1 MTKAHSRAGY
11 FPAREQ
17 RPGTTRT
24 LLSEA
29 DGSLVKRTVLPG
41 GLRVITEHV
50 PGVRSASFGV
60 WAGVGSRDETAAMAG
75 SAHFLEH
82 LLFKGTPTREAL
94 EISAAI
100 DAVGGDLNAFTTK
113 EYTCF
118 YARVLDQD
126 LPLAI
131 DIICDIANNALI
143 RKADVE
149 QERHV
154 ILEEIAM
161 RDDDQADSAHEL
173 FAEAMFGE
181 HDLGR
186 PILGTVE
193 TIRAATTPN
202 IKRFY
207 AKHYKP
213 HKLVVA
219 AAGNVDHAT
228 VVRQVRRAFA
238 HVLDGESLPAER
250 RAMRAADSLGHG
262 VRVLTRRT
270 EQAHLVWGVPGL
282 PRADERRYVVGV
294 LNTVLGGGM
303 SSRLFQE
310 VREKRGL
317 AYSVYSFVSGFAD
330 CGQVG
335 VYVGSQPA
343 KIDEVLAVLKATIN
357 DVLANGITAEELQ
370 RGKGQLKGGLV
381 LGLEDTGARM
391 TRIAKAE
398 LVTGE
403 LPGVDEALARID
415 AVTLADVAEVAR
427 ELFSQKPTLA
437 VVGPLRSASRFSA
450 AL

>member
-29 DGSLVKRTVLPG
+29 DGSLVKRTVLAG

-186 PILGTVE
+186 PILGTVA
-193 TIRAATTPN
+193 TIHAATTAN

-207 AKHYKP
+207 GKHYKP

-219 AAGNVDHAT
+219 AAGNVDHAA
-228 VVRQVRRAFA
+228 VVRQVKRAFA

-250 RAMRAADSLGHG
+250 RAMRAADSVGHG
-262 VRVLTRRT
+262 VRVLTRKT

-282 PRADERRYVVGV
+282 PRADERRYAVGV
-294 LNTVLGGGM
+294 LNAVLGGGM

-343 KIDEVLAVLKATIN
+343 KIDEVLAVVKTTIN
-357 DVLANGITAEELQ
+357 DVLINGITDDELR

-403 LPGVDEALARID
+403 LPGVDEALSRIE
-415 AVTLADVAEVAR
+415 AVTLQDVSEVAR

-437 VVGPLRSASRFSA
+437 VVGPLRGAGRFSA
-450 AL
+450 TL